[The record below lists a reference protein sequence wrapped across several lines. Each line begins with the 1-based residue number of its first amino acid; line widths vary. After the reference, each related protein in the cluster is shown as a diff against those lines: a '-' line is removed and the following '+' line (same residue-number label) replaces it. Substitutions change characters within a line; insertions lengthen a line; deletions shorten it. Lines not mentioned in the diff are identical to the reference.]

1 MQSINNDYNIYR
13 SNDNDFRRYLGRS
26 GKAEKWKERIQ
37 RNKERRKSE
46 DGTEL
51 EKNVSEERIKE
62 KYEIQ

>member
-1 MQSINNDYNIYR
+1 MIIIFTGVMTMTSEAIW
-13 SNDNDFRRYLGRS
+13 GE
-26 GKAEKWKERIQ
+26 AEKQRKERIQ